1 MLQRL
6 EQPSTTCACTVLS
19 AALAQSVRP
28 AVCQP
33 CCNRNPSV
41 SAVFLI
47 CSSPVPSQVCT
58 FGVSHFSVPCLALY
72 PPAFICQK
80 SGLRSGRGDGVQ
92 PPLPLGCSTH
102 LAWLKKKRQASS
114 SPWVRVINLCLM
126 CSSRWPSPRETRLV
140 FTLEKSDLFSSS
152 IYYSAKNLFSWHF
165 SPQKKKKMERGNVK
179 LCWPWISSPLLGIC
193 VRAWSFGL
201 KCSLRSQ
208 SDKRKM
214 EEKSLLWLVPGRVMV
229 IYWEDGFKIFLS
241 NEKVDMFSLC
251 LGSASHRW
259 LMLNLP
265 PRWCLLKLRW
275 LEDQR
280 RSKFLPGRMLSW

>member
-1 MLQRL
+1 M
-6 EQPSTTCACTVLS
+6 
-19 AALAQSVRP
+19 
-28 AVCQP
+28 
-33 CCNRNPSV
+33 
-41 SAVFLI
+41 
-47 CSSPVPSQVCT
+47 
-58 FGVSHFSVPCLALY
+58 PCLTLY

-92 PPLPLGCSTH
+92 PPLPLGCSSH

-140 FTLEKSDLFSSS
+140 LTLEKSDLFSSS
-152 IYYSAKNLFSWHF
+152 DTYILQCKKIYFHDISAL
-165 SPQKKKKMERGNVK
+165 KKKIKMERGNVK
-179 LCWPWISSPLLGIC
+179 LHWPWISSPLLGIC

-214 EEKSLLWLVPGRVMV
+214 EEKSSLRLVPGRVMV

-241 NEKVDMFSLC
+241 NEKVDMFSLR

-265 PRWCLLKLRW
+265 PRWCLLKLGW